1 VTPFLMW
8 YYRATIPD
16 VAAIPRQPAPY
27 NPRPGRVAL
36 ALSNAGVACLVGGI
50 WAGAAELAV
59 VGAVQWA
66 TAALIVT
73 YMLAYRWIPPAISGA
88 LVFEWRWRI
97 S

>member
-1 VTPFLMW
+1 MPTD
-8 YYRATIPD
+8 RAHGLD
-16 VAAIPRQPAPY
+16 
-27 NPRPGRVAL
+27 RVAL
-36 ALSNAGVACLVGGI
+36 VLSNAGVACLVGGI
-50 WAGAAELAV
+50 WAGAAGLAV

-73 YMLAYRWIPPAISGA
+73 YMLAYRWIPSAISGA